1 MESTDQP
8 HSQPPSDSNDAERVL
23 QALLGRTSPE
33 ELAAVQTLLANSPEL
48 ARTARILRDL
58 LDEMPAIAREGFE
71 PTPAAV
77 LERAKALASLLPRP
91 PSWLNRLKAEVLARI
106 DATAGGLA
114 AGFALAPALRGGQ
127 QRTLSSFRGSGLRI
141 DAESTRAAD
150 GAYVLRI
157 QLDADDADSLAG
169 DFAVLDATSG
179 AVLASGVVDADGA
192 ARATIPAALS
202 PLHAVEIAVQCRG
215 RTVVAAEVPLA

>member
-8 HSQPPSDSNDAERVL
+8 HPQPPSDSNDAERVL
-23 QALLGRTSPE
+23 EALLGRATPE
-33 ELAAVQTLLANSPEL
+33 QLEAVQALLANSPEL

-58 LDEMPAIAREGFE
+58 LGEMPAIAREGFE

-77 LERAKALASLLPRP
+77 LERAKALASLLPKRP
-91 PSWLNRLKAEVLARI
+91 TWLDRLMAEVLARI

-114 AGFALAPALRGGQ
+114 AGLALAPALRGGQ

-141 DAESTRAAD
+141 DAESTRAGD

-169 DFAVLDATSG
+169 DFAVLDAMSG
-179 AVLASGVVDADGA
+179 AVLASGIVDDDGA
-192 ARATIPAALS
+192 ARAAIPAVLS
-202 PLHAVEIAVQCRG
+202 PPHVVEIAVQCRG